1 MSVTI
6 YLTDHRG
13 KQIAFFYRIDNERY
27 LTCPQLIWA
36 CRQHPEYQGTAESK
50 EHFIEQAKDVMKQ
63 LNKISQNNRSTC
75 EKIPCDTELLMSE
88 ASNSV
93 KSEAKPCDTCGLTSS
108 KMEAQLTCPQCLI
121 TDK

>member
-13 KQIAFFYRIDNERY
+13 KQIAFFYRIDSERY
-27 LTCPQLIWA
+27 LTAPQLIWA

-63 LNKISQNNRSTC
+63 LNRSLPVRKSC
-75 EKIPCDTELLMSE
+75 VVCDKDLHLRERETNKCSE
-88 ASNSV
+88 H
-93 KSEAKPCDTCGLTSS
+93 DF
-108 KMEAQLTCPQCLI
+108 Q
-121 TDK
+121 

>member
-6 YLTDHRG
+6 YLTDHNG

-50 EHFIEQAKDVMKQ
+50 EHFIEQAKGVMKQ
-63 LNKISQNNRSTC
+63 LNRSLPECSSNKESEHDVKRHDEQVRETKTC
-75 EKIPCDTELLMSE
+75 TE
-88 ASNSV
+88 
-93 KSEAKPCDTCGLTSS
+93 CGLSLQG
-108 KMEAQLTCPQCLI
+108 MEREGTKCSEHDFQ
-121 TDK
+121 

>member
-13 KQIAFFYRIDNERY
+13 KQIAFFYRIDSERY

-36 CRQHPEYQGTAESK
+36 CRQHPEYQGRAESK

-75 EKIPCDTELLMSE
+75 EKIPCDT
-88 ASNSV
+88 
-93 KSEAKPCDTCGLTSS
+93 CGLTSP
-108 KMEAQLTCPQCLI
+108 KMEAQLTCPDCL
-121 TDK
+121 TEPNTNK

>member
-6 YLTDHRG
+6 YLTDHNGR
-13 KQIAFFYRIDNERY
+13 KVAFFYRIDSERY

-63 LNKISQNNRSTC
+63 LNRSVPVRESKTC
-75 EKIPCDTELLMSE
+75 DICD
-88 ASNSV
+88 
-93 KSEAKPCDTCGLTSS
+93 KSLQG
-108 KMEAQLTCPQCLI
+108 MENEGTRCIEHDFQ
-121 TDK
+121 